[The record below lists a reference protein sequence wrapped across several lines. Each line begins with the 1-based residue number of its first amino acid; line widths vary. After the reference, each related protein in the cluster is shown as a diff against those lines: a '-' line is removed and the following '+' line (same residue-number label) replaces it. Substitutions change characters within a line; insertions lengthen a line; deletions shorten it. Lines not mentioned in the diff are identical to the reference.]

1 LSENVQLEQLLD
13 EKSSVENE
21 GNQLD
26 EEQRQL
32 RLRAK
37 VLTEKIIQELK
48 KRNNAKQEN
57 VNKLRCDVNDLESQL
72 NALTVS
78 NVLGDSGEIVES
90 TEDTAEAVAASK
102 EEPKETVEE
111 TTASSE
117 ELNIVSSTEVAQ
129 ETDTNSTTK
138 KKRKYF

>member
-1 LSENVQLEQLLD
+1 MSENVQLEQLLD

-32 RLRAK
+32 KLRAK

-57 VNKLRCDVNDLESQL
+57 VNKLRFDVNDLESQL
-72 NALTVS
+72 NALKDST
-78 NVLGDSGEIVES
+78 VLGDSGER

-111 TTASSE
+111 TIASSE
-117 ELNIVSSTEVAQ
+117 ELNIVSVTEVAQ

>member
-32 RLRAK
+32 KLRAK

-57 VNKLRCDVNDLESQL
+57 VNKLRFDVNDLESQL
-72 NALTVS
+72 NALKDST
-78 NVLGDSGEIVES
+78 VLGDSGER

-102 EEPKETVEE
+102 EEPNETVEE
-111 TTASSE
+111 TIASSE
-117 ELNIVSSTEVAQ
+117 ELNIVSVTEVAQ

>member
-1 LSENVQLEQLLD
+1 MSENVQLEQLLD

-32 RLRAK
+32 KLRAK

-57 VNKLRCDVNDLESQL
+57 VNKLRFDVNDLESQL
-72 NALTVS
+72 NALKDST
-78 NVLGDSGEIVES
+78 VLGDSGER

-102 EEPKETVEE
+102 EEPNETVEE
-111 TTASSE
+111 TIASSE
-117 ELNIVSSTEVAQ
+117 ELNIVSVTEVAQ

>member
-21 GNQLD
+21 GNQID

-72 NALTVS
+72 NALKDS
-78 NVLGDSGEIVES
+78 AILGDRGES
-90 TEDTAEAVAASK
+90 TEDTAMAVAASK

-111 TTASSE
+111 TIASSE
-117 ELNIVSSTEVAQ
+117 ELNIVSFTEVAQ